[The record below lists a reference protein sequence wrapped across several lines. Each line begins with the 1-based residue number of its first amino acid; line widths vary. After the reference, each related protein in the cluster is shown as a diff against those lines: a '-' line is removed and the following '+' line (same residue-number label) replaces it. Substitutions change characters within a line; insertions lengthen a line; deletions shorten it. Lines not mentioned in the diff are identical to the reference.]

1 MTNIVNWT
9 GMHLGERLN
18 KHLTSMWVGICRKYN
33 ASLYPHGYEKRGVA
47 EVKAGLG
54 QSHAG
59 SDLPS
64 VGGRLTLRRI
74 VDAANKF
81 EDGEYIIED

>member
-1 MTNIVNWT
+1 
-9 GMHLGERLN
+9 MHLGERSN
-18 KHLTSMWVGICRKYN
+18 KHLTSTCVRIAQKYN
-33 ASLYPHGYEKRGVA
+33 ASLYPHSYEKKGVA
-47 EVKAGLG
+47 EVKAGLD

-64 VGGRLTLRRI
+64 VGGRLTLPRI